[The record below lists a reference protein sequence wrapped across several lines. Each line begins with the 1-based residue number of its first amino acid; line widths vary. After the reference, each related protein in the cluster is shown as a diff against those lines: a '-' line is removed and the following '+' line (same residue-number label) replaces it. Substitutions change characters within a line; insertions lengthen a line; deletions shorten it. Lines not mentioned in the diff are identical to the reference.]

1 MKACGVFITGTDVGC
16 GKTRVA
22 CSLLYAL
29 RAAGLRA
36 SGMKPVASCAS
47 ETPEGLR
54 RADALALIAAS
65 DPQPAYADCNPFCF
79 AECAS
84 PHIAAAEAGIEI
96 TLPPIEDA
104 YDRIALDAQAVV
116 VEGAGGWLAPLS
128 SQLRG
133 SAIPRQL
140 NLPVILVVGL
150 KAGCLNHAQLTV
162 RAVHANDCELM
173 GWIGNRIDPD
183 FLHPKE
189 NLATLNRVLGAPCL
203 GVVGHDLLPSAAA
216 AALRDAADTIVHPAH

>member
-1 MKACGVFITGTDVGC
+1 MKAHGVFITGTDVGC

-36 SGMKPVASCAS
+36 SGMKPVATGAAD
-47 ETPEGLR
+47 TPDGLR
-54 RADALALIAAS
+54 QPDALALIAAS
-65 DPQPAYADCNPFCF
+65 DPKPAYVDCNPFCF
-79 AECAS
+79 IERVS
-84 PHIAAAEAGIEI
+84 PHIAAAEAGVEI

-128 SQLRG
+128 ERLRG

-140 NLPVILVVGL
+140 GLPVILVVGL
-150 KAGCLNHAQLTV
+150 KAGCLNHAQLSV
-162 RAVHANDCELM
+162 RAVHANDCELI
-173 GWIGNRIDPD
+173 GWIGNRIDPQ
-183 FLHPKE
+183 FPHPKE
-189 NLATLNRVLGAPCL
+189 QLATLNRVLAVPCL
-203 GVVGHDLLPSAAA
+203 GVVGHDVMPAAAA
-216 AALRDAADTIVHPAH
+216 AALRDAADAIAPPR

>member
-1 MKACGVFITGTDVGC
+1 MKAYGVFITGTDVGC

-36 SGMKPVASCAS
+36 SGMKPVATGGAD
-47 ETPEGLR
+47 TPDGLR
-54 RADALALIAAS
+54 HPDALALIAAS
-65 DPQPAYADCNPFCF
+65 DPKPAYADCNPFCF
-79 AECAS
+79 AEHVS
-84 PHIAAAEAGIEI
+84 PHIAAAEAGVEV

-104 YDRIALDAQAVV
+104 YDRIALDVQAVV

-128 SQLRG
+128 NLLRS

-150 KAGCLNHAQLTV
+150 KPGCLNHAQLSV
-162 RAVHANDCELM
+162 RAVHANDCELV
-173 GWIGNRIDPD
+173 GWIGNRIDPA
-183 FLHPKE
+183 FAHPKE
-189 NLATLNRVLGAPCL
+189 HLATLNRVLGAPCL
-203 GVVGHDLLPSAAA
+203 GVVGHDVMPAAAA
-216 AALRDAADTIVHPAH
+216 AALRDAADAVTIAR